1 MFRPHR
7 TLVAATAAIA
17 MLVASGCASVPGD
30 GHGPRGA
37 MMAEHE
43 RCMMMQGKHDGQP
56 MAGKSMDCNCECPMM
71 QKQVAADAPPAA
83 AAEHDHTPDAPPPAS
98 H

>member
-1 MFRPHR
+1 
-7 TLVAATAAIA
+7 
-17 MLVASGCASVPGD
+17 
-30 GHGPRGA
+30 
-37 MMAEHE
+37 MMAERE

-71 QKQVAADAPPAA
+71 EKQKVAADARPAS
-83 AAEHDHTPDAPPPAS
+83 AAEHDHAPDAPPPAS